1 MIDCSSTIEF
11 RFFPRRLS
19 RPWGRSS
26 REGFAIMSAV
36 LVLWVALGQLP
47 QAEANSTP
55 AALAR
60 QLGAPRFADRQA
72 AALEL
77 ERIGSPALP
86 ALRAARQSRDMEIKT
101 RAQTLLVKIETG
113 LLTQPT
119 SVRLDFDGATLSEV
133 ATSLSSQTGF
143 KIALYPQNLPRG
155 KNQRVTIRHSNGQ
168 TFWKA
173 LDELC
178 DVASLQY
185 NPGMQG
191 FAGHQDQVFAL
202 TEAVIQTLTPISD
215 HGPFRVR
222 LLGIDYS
229 RRLSYLAGGNDMGI
243 VPAPPRP
250 AVRVGQGRARGS
262 QARLIPHT
270 AVQFGAQLVVAA
282 EPRLALAPRGE
293 PRLLEALD
301 DHGNSLI
308 PAGRQSQ
315 SGNYRN
321 YFGAP
326 HGPVME
332 TLIPLQR
339 PADPGDTIKTL
350 RGAIPVSV
358 SCRRPGPLIVP
369 LENSVGKTFENSDTE
384 LTVHSVRALPD
395 SRQTL
400 VELSIKANGPDSPVS
415 AEPESYSSLFPRGGQ
430 EQLQI
435 DVLDTNERLMPW
447 FQSIA
452 DAENSRVTLTVTSS
466 LRSAAPKELRYYSV
480 ARTDVEIPFEFSG
493 IPMP

>member
-1 MIDCSSTIEF
+1 MGAALLLC
-11 RFFPRRLS
+11 
-19 RPWGRSS
+19 
-26 REGFAIMSAV
+26 V
-36 LVLWVALGQLP
+36 VLGQLP
-47 QAEANSTP
+47 QAAADSTS
-55 AALAR
+55 AALVR
-60 QLGAPRFADRQA
+60 QLGAGRFADRQA

-77 ERIGSPALP
+77 ERIGSRALP
-86 ALRAARQSRDMEIKT
+86 ALRAARLSRDMEIKT
-101 RAQTLLVKIETG
+101 RAQALLVKIETA

-119 SVRLDFDGATLSEV
+119 SVRLDFDGATLSDV

-143 KIALYPQNLPRG
+143 KIALYPQNLPRW
-155 KNQRVTIRHSNGQ
+155 KNQRVTIRHAEGQ

-202 TEAVIQTLTPISD
+202 TEGVIRTLTPISD

-222 LLGIDYS
+222 LLGIDYQ
-229 RRLSYLAGGNDMGI
+229 RRLSYLAGGNDLGV

-250 AVRVGQGRARGS
+250 AVRAGQARARAA
-262 QARLIPHT
+262 QARPNPVT

-293 PRLLEALD
+293 PRLQEAFD
-301 DHGNSLI
+301 DHANSLI
-308 PAGRQSQ
+308 PSGRQSH
-315 SGNYRN
+315 SLNYRS

-332 TLIPLQR
+332 TQVPLQR
-339 PADPGDTIKTL
+339 PADPGDTVKIL
-350 RGAIPVSV
+350 RGTIPVTV
-358 SCRRPGPLIVP
+358 SSRRPGPLIVP
-369 LENSVGKTFENSDTE
+369 LENSVGKTFANSDTE
-384 LTVHSVRALPD
+384 LTIHSVRAIPD
-395 SRQTL
+395 TRQTL
-400 VELSIKANGPDSPVS
+400 VEVSIKTNGPESPSS
-415 AEPESYSSLFPRGGQ
+415 AEAETYSSLFPRAGQ

-435 DVLDTNERLMPW
+435 DVLDSSDRLMPW

-452 DAENSRVTLTVTSS
+452 DAETSRVTLTLTSS

-480 ARTDVEIPFEFSG
+480 ARSDIDIPFEFSG